1 MTGLCVELI
10 GFHLNARMITFFL
23 LALAGVSAGEN
34 AEKKKPPHIVF
45 ILADDLGWDD
55 TSIHGSSQ
63 IPTPNM
69 DAMAADGII
78 LNQHYV
84 QPLCTPSRAALMTGR
99 YPFHIGMQ
107 HAVIIPAE
115 PMALPLEYTLM
126 PEHFRRLG
134 YKTHMVGKWHLGY
147 YDKKYVPLR
156 RGFDTFFGFYN
167 PSLDY
172 FNQNFT
178 EATHTGHDFRSG
190 EEIYR
195 EKNPQYSTYYCT
207 NKTIE
212 LIRRHKKSTPLF
224 LFLSHQA
231 PHVSGGSTPFQVP
244 SDGVRNF
251 TYIKEEN
258 RTLFAGMVDALDQS
272 VGRVV
277 AALQEENLLNDTI
290 LVFSSDNGALPW
302 GFQSNR
308 GYNWPLRGGKSTL
321 YEGGVRG
328 TAFLWSRRLKNTK
341 RVSNQL
347 MHISDWLPTLYS
359 AAGGNVSELGDIDG
373 VDMWESLSTSN
384 KSQRGRVVLNIDS
397 VLNYSAIR
405 VGDYKLIEGRF
416 NKSLY
421 DQRFETVGGKRPL
434 DDLDALMNESVAA
447 SALRDLYKPEPLQF
461 SPYWRAE
468 AKINCSNET
477 SNVDIH
483 QDAFYLFNI
492 KEDPCETNNLVREAT
507 EAGKLNELKE
517 ILARFKEEE
526 ANPLNKRMDPAAF
539 PECHNGVWDHWV
551 PTVK

>member
-1 MTGLCVELI
+1 
-10 GFHLNARMITFFL
+10 MITFFL

-34 AEKKKPPHIVF
+34 ADQTKPPHIVF

-107 HAVIIPAE
+107 NKVIRPAE
-115 PMALPLEYTLM
+115 PWALPLNYTLM
-126 PEHFRRLG
+126 PQHFRRLG

-156 RGFDTFFGFYN
+156 RGFDTFLGFYS
-167 PSLDY
+167 PCVDY
-172 FNQNFT
+172 FNQT
-178 EATHTGHDFRSG
+178 LTGPHTGHDFRSG
-190 EEIYR
+190 DEIYR
-195 EKNPQYSTYYCT
+195 EKNPQYSTYYYT

-212 LIRRHKKSTPLF
+212 LIRRHNKSTPLF

-231 PHVSGGSTPFQVP
+231 PHVGYGSTPLQVP

-251 TYIKEEN
+251 SYIREEN

-277 AALQEENLLNDTI
+277 AALQKENLLNDTI
-290 LVFSSDNGALPW
+290 LVFASDNGALPW

-308 GYNWPLRGGKSTL
+308 GYNWPLRGGKFTL

-384 KSQRGRVVLNIDS
+384 KSQRGSVVLNIDS

-405 VGDYKLIEGRF
+405 VGDYKLIEGQF

-434 DDLDALMNESVAA
+434 DDLDALMNGSVAA
-447 SALRDLYKPEPLQF
+447 SALRDLYKHEPLRF

-468 AKINCSNET
+468 AKINCSKET
-477 SNVDIH
+477 SNDDIH
-483 QDAFYLFNI
+483 QDTFYLFNI
-492 KEDPCETNNLVREAT
+492 KEDPCETNNLVCETT
-507 EAGKLNELKE
+507 EAEKLNELKE
-517 ILARFKEEE
+517 TLACFKQEE
-526 ANPLNKRMDPAAF
+526 AKPLNKWVDAAGL

>member
-1 MTGLCVELI
+1 MTKKALFDIV
-10 GFHLNARMITFFL
+10 APVKPQFL
-23 LALAGVSAGEN
+23 EFRVDAP
-34 AEKKKPPHIVF
+34 AEKAGCVV
-45 ILADDLGWDD
+45 GWDD

-84 QPLCTPSRAALMTGR
+84 QYVCSPSRAALMTGR
-99 YPFHIGMQ
+99 YPFHIGLQ
-107 HAVIIPAE
+107 HLIILPAE
-115 PMALPLEYTLM
+115 PMGLPLNYTIM
-126 PEHFRRLG
+126 PEHFKRLG

-172 FNQNFT
+172 FNQNYT
-178 EATHTGHDFRSG
+178 LGCPPVTYTGHDFRSG
-190 EEIYR
+190 EEIYW
-195 EKNPQYSTYYCT
+195 ETNQQYSTHYYT
-207 NKTIE
+207 EKAIE
-212 LIRRHKKSTPLF
+212 LIRCHNKSTPFF
-224 LFLSHQA
+224 LYLSHQA
-231 PHVSGGSTPFQVP
+231 PHIGGGSTPFQVP
-244 SDGVRNF
+244 TDGVRNVS
-251 TYIKEEN
+251 YIREEN

-272 VGRVV
+272 VGTVID
-277 AALQEENLLNDTI
+277 ALQKADMLNDTI
-290 LVFSSDNGALPW
+290 IVFSSDNGALPW
-302 GFQSNR
+302 GVQSNR
-308 GYNWPLRGGKSTL
+308 GYNWPLRGGKFTL

-373 VDMWESLSTSN
+373 VDIWDSLSTSSE
-384 KSQRGRVVLNIDS
+384 SQRDTVVLNINS
-397 VLNYSAIR
+397 VVNYYGIR

-468 AKINCSNET
+468 AKINCSNEPL
-477 SNVDIH
+477 NVDIH
-483 QDAFYLFNI
+483 QDRFYLFNI
-492 KEDPCETNNLVREAT
+492 KEDPCETNNLVCNET

-517 ILARFKEEE
+517 ILACFKQEE
-526 ANPLNKRMDPAAF
+526 AKPLNKGVDPAGL

-551 PTVK
+551 PTLK